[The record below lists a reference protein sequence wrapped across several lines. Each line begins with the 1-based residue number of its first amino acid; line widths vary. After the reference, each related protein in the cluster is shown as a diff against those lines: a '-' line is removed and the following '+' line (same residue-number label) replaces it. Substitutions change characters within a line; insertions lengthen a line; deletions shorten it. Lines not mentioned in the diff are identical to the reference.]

1 MLQVKIGGWR
11 CNAGTRRNHSR
22 VPPLRRAALTFLRVA
37 GTAGVAGYVLT
48 RVSPGDLLATMRR
61 VHPGTLIAAIVLYL
75 LGQGLSAVRWSIL
88 GRAVGLYRPRVD
100 YLRFYAIGMFFN
112 LFGPS
117 TLGGDA
123 VRVMYLG
130 RGQRR
135 ILAAGSV
142 LFDRMSGLAMLV
154 ALAAT
159 VYLVYHPRLPRPL
172 ALSVASAGL
181 VLFAGWI
188 ACPWLVRILP
198 RQQRIRRYVEEEL
211 APFWR
216 DGSLLVGTAVLS
228 VVFHVSQVCVQYLLG
243 LATGVPLP
251 FWYCLVFH
259 PLVVLATALP
269 VSLGGFGVREGGY
282 VLLLGRIGIAPSQAV
297 ALSLLWFAVT
307 AVAGLLGGL
316 VFVTNPRPAAAS
328 PA

>member
-1 MLQVKIGGWR
+1 M
-11 CNAGTRRNHSR
+11 
-22 VPPLRRAALTFLRVA
+22 AA
-37 GTAGVAGYVLT
+37 YVLT
-48 RVSPGDLLATMRR
+48 RVSPGDLLATIRR
-61 VHPGTLIAAIVLYL
+61 VHSGTLGAAVVLYL

-88 GRAVGLYRPRVD
+88 GRAVGLERPFVD

-123 VRVMYLG
+123 IRVLYLG

-135 ILAAGSV
+135 MLAAGSV
-142 LFDRMSGLAMLV
+142 LFDRVSGFVMLV
-154 ALAAT
+154 ALAAAAQ
-159 VYLVYHPRLPRPL
+159 LVYHPRLPRAL
-172 ALSVASAGL
+172 AATVAGAGL
-181 VLFAGWI
+181 LLLVAWI
-188 ACPWLVRILP
+188 ACPWLVRFLP
-198 RQQRIRRYVEEEL
+198 REQRLRRTVEEEL

-216 DGSLLVGTAVLS
+216 DGTLLASAATLSL
-228 VVFHVSQVCVQYLLG
+228 VFHVSQVGVQYLLG
-243 LATGVPLP
+243 IATGIALP

-307 AVAGLLGGL
+307 AIAGLLGGL
-316 VFVTNPRPAAAS
+316 VFVTYPRRAAA
-328 PA
+328 PRA

>member
-1 MLQVKIGGWR
+1 MPGF
-11 CNAGTRRNHSR
+11 
-22 VPPLRRAALTFLRVA
+22 RRATLTFLRVA
-37 GTAGVAGYVLT
+37 GTAGVAAYVLT
-48 RVSPGDLLATMRR
+48 RVSPSDLVATMRR
-61 VHPGTLIAAIVLYL
+61 VHPGILGAAVLLYL
-75 LGQGLSAVRWSIL
+75 LGQGLSAVRWFLL
-88 GRAVGLYRPRVD
+88 GRAVGLYRPFGD
-100 YLRFYAIGMFFN
+100 YARFYAIGMFFN

-135 ILAAGSV
+135 LLAAGSV

-154 ALAAT
+154 ALAAVT
-159 VYLVYHPRLPRPL
+159 QAVYHPRLPRAL
-172 ALSVASAGL
+172 ATSVTTVGL
-181 VLFAGWI
+181 LLFVGWV
-188 ACPWLVRILP
+188 AAPWLIRVLP
-198 RQQRIRRYVEEEL
+198 REQRLRRWVEKEL

-216 DGSLLVGTAVLS
+216 DGSLLAWTAALS
-228 VVFHVSQVCVQYLLG
+228 VVFHLSQVAVQYLLG
-243 LATGVPLP
+243 RSIGAALP

-282 VLLLGRIGIAPSQAV
+282 VLLLGRIGIAPSEAV
-297 ALSLLWFAVT
+297 VLSLMWFGVT

-316 VFVTNPRPAAAS
+316 VFVTNPRPAAA
-328 PA
+328 PPM

>member
-1 MLQVKIGGWR
+1 
-11 CNAGTRRNHSR
+11 
-22 VPPLRRAALTFLRVA
+22 
-37 GTAGVAGYVLT
+37 VL
-48 RVSPGDLLATMRR
+48 
-61 VHPGTLIAAIVLYL
+61 LYL
-75 LGQGLSAVRWSIL
+75 LGQGLSAVRWFLL
-88 GRAVGLYRPRVD
+88 GRAVGLYRPFGD
-100 YLRFYAIGMFFN
+100 YARFYAIGMFFN

-135 ILAAGSV
+135 LLAAGSV

-154 ALAAT
+154 ALAAVT
-159 VYLVYHPRLPRPL
+159 QAVYHPRLPRAL
-172 ALSVASAGL
+172 ATSVTTVGL
-181 VLFAGWI
+181 LLFVGWV
-188 ACPWLVRILP
+188 AAPWLIRVLP
-198 RQQRIRRYVEEEL
+198 REQRLRRWVEKEL

-216 DGSLLVGTAVLS
+216 DGSLLAWTAALS
-228 VVFHVSQVCVQYLLG
+228 VVFHLSQVTVQYLLG
-243 LATGVPLP
+243 RSIGAALP

-282 VLLLGRIGIAPSQAV
+282 VLLLGRIGIAPSEAV
-297 ALSLLWFAVT
+297 VLSLMWFGVT

-316 VFVTNPRPAAAS
+316 VFVTNPRPAAA
-328 PA
+328 PPM

>member
-1 MLQVKIGGWR
+1 MPGF
-11 CNAGTRRNHSR
+11 
-22 VPPLRRAALTFLRVA
+22 RRATLTFLRVA
-37 GTAGVAGYVLT
+37 GTAGVAAYVLT
-48 RVSPGDLLATMRR
+48 RVSPSDLVATMRR
-61 VHPGTLIAAIVLYL
+61 VHPGILGAAVLLYL
-75 LGQGLSAVRWSIL
+75 LGQGLSAVRWFLL
-88 GRAVGLYRPRVD
+88 GRAVGLYRPFGD
-100 YLRFYAIGMFFN
+100 YARFYAIGMFFN

-135 ILAAGSV
+135 LLAAGSV

-154 ALAAT
+154 ALAAVT
-159 VYLVYHPRLPRPL
+159 QAVYHPRLPRAL
-172 ALSVASAGL
+172 ATSVTTVGL
-181 VLFAGWI
+181 LLFVGWV
-188 ACPWLVRILP
+188 AAPWLIRVLP
-198 RQQRIRRYVEEEL
+198 REQRLRRWVEKEL

-216 DGSLLVGTAVLS
+216 DGSLLAWTAALS
-228 VVFHVSQVCVQYLLG
+228 VVFHLSQVTVQYLLG
-243 LATGVPLP
+243 RSIGAALP

-282 VLLLGRIGIAPSQAV
+282 VLLLGRIGIAPSEAV
-297 ALSLLWFAVT
+297 VLSLMWFGVT

-316 VFVTNPRPAAAS
+316 VFVTNPRPAAA
-328 PA
+328 PPM

>member
-1 MLQVKIGGWR
+1 MPG
-11 CNAGTRRNHSR
+11 S
-22 VPPLRRAALTFLRVA
+22 RRAALTFLRVA
-37 GTAGVAGYVLT
+37 GTAGVAAYVLT
-48 RVSPGDLLATMRR
+48 RVSPGDLVATMRR
-61 VHPGTLIAAIVLYL
+61 VHPGTLGAAVVLYV
-75 LGQGLSAVRWSIL
+75 LGQGLSAVRWFLL
-88 GRAVGLYRPRVD
+88 GRAVGLYRSVAD
-100 YLRFYAIGMFFN
+100 YVRFYAIGMFFN

-135 ILAAGSV
+135 LLAAGSV

-154 ALAAT
+154 ALAAAAQ
-159 VYLVYHPRLPRPL
+159 LVYHPRLPR
-172 ALSVASAGL
+172 ALSTSVATIGL
-181 VLFAGWI
+181 LLFAGWV
-188 ACPWLVRILP
+188 ACPWLIRILP
-198 RQQRIRRYVEEEL
+198 REQRLRRWVEREL

-216 DGSLLVGTAVLS
+216 DGSLLAWAAGLS
-228 VVFHVSQVCVQYLLG
+228 LVFHLSQVAVQYLLG
-243 LATGVPLP
+243 RSIGAALP

-282 VLLLGRIGIAPSQAV
+282 VLLLGRIGIAPSEAV
-297 ALSLLWFAVT
+297 VLSLMWFGVT

-316 VFVTNPRPAAAS
+316 VFVTNRRPAAAP

>member
-1 MLQVKIGGWR
+1 V
-11 CNAGTRRNHSR
+11 
-22 VPPLRRAALTFLRVA
+22 TFLRVA
-37 GTAGVAGYVLT
+37 GTAGVAAYVLT
-48 RVSPGDLLATMRR
+48 RVSPGDLVATMRR
-61 VHPGTLIAAIVLYL
+61 VHPGTLAAAVLLYL
-75 LGQGLSAVRWSIL
+75 LGQGLSAIRWSIL
-88 GRAVGLYRPRVD
+88 GRAVGLYRPLLD
-100 YLRFYAIGMFFN
+100 YVRFYAIGMFFN

-135 ILAAGSV
+135 MLAAGSV
-142 LFDRMSGLAMLV
+142 LFDRISGLAMLV
-154 ALAAT
+154 ALAAG
-159 VYLVYHPRLPRPL
+159 VQLVYHPRLPR
-172 ALSVASAGL
+172 ALYTTVASAGL
-181 VLFAGWI
+181 VLLVGWI
-188 ACPWLVRILP
+188 ACPWLVRVLP
-198 RQQRIRRYVEEEL
+198 REQRLRRYVEEEL

-216 DGSLLVGTAVLS
+216 DGSLLAWAAVLS
-228 VVFHVSQVCVQYLLG
+228 LVFHVSQVTVQYLLG
-243 LATGVPLP
+243 LATGVALP

-282 VLLLGRIGIAPSQAV
+282 VLLLGRIGVPASQAV
-297 ALSLLWFAVT
+297 VLSLLWFAVT

-316 VFVTNPRPAAAS
+316 VFVTDPRPAAAP

>member
-1 MLQVKIGGWR
+1 MPGF
-11 CNAGTRRNHSR
+11 
-22 VPPLRRAALTFLRVA
+22 RRATLTFLRVA
-37 GTAGVAGYVLT
+37 GTAGVAAYVLT
-48 RVSPGDLLATMRR
+48 RVSPSDLVATMRR
-61 VHPGTLIAAIVLYL
+61 VHPGILGAAVLLYL
-75 LGQGLSAVRWSIL
+75 LGQGLSAVRWFLL
-88 GRAVGLYRPRVD
+88 GRAVGLYRPFGD
-100 YLRFYAIGMFFN
+100 YARFYAIGMFFN

-135 ILAAGSV
+135 LLAAGSV

-154 ALAAT
+154 ALAAVT
-159 VYLVYHPRLPRPL
+159 QAVYHPRLPRAL
-172 ALSVASAGL
+172 ATSVTTVGL
-181 VLFAGWI
+181 LLFVGWV
-188 ACPWLVRILP
+188 AAPWLIRVLP
-198 RQQRIRRYVEEEL
+198 REQRLRRWVEKEL

-216 DGSLLVGTAVLS
+216 DGSLLAWTAALS
-228 VVFHVSQVCVQYLLG
+228 VVFHLSQVAVQYLLG
-243 LATGVPLP
+243 RSIGAALP

-282 VLLLGRIGIAPSQAV
+282 VLLLGRIGIAPSEAV
-297 ALSLLWFAVT
+297 VLSLMWFGVT

-316 VFVTNPRPAAAS
+316 VFVTNPRPAAAP

>member
-1 MLQVKIGGWR
+1 
-11 CNAGTRRNHSR
+11 
-22 VPPLRRAALTFLRVA
+22 
-37 GTAGVAGYVLT
+37 
-48 RVSPGDLLATMRR
+48 
-61 VHPGTLIAAIVLYL
+61 
-75 LGQGLSAVRWSIL
+75 
-88 GRAVGLYRPRVD
+88 
-100 YLRFYAIGMFFN
+100 MFFN

-135 ILAAGSV
+135 LLAAGSV

-154 ALAAT
+154 ALAAVT
-159 VYLVYHPRLPRPL
+159 QAVYHPRLPRAL
-172 ALSVASAGL
+172 ATSVTTVGL
-181 VLFAGWI
+181 LLFVGWV
-188 ACPWLVRILP
+188 AAPWLIRVLP
-198 RQQRIRRYVEEEL
+198 REQRLRRWVEKEL

-216 DGSLLVGTAVLS
+216 DGSLLAWTAALS
-228 VVFHVSQVCVQYLLG
+228 VVFHLSQVAVQYLLG
-243 LATGVPLP
+243 RSIGAALP

-282 VLLLGRIGIAPSQAV
+282 VLLLGRIGIAPSEAV
-297 ALSLLWFAVT
+297 VLSLMWFGVT

-316 VFVTNPRPAAAS
+316 VFVTNPRPAAA
-328 PA
+328 PPV

>member
-1 MLQVKIGGWR
+1 
-11 CNAGTRRNHSR
+11 
-22 VPPLRRAALTFLRVA
+22 VPGFRRATLTFLRVA
-37 GTAGVAGYVLT
+37 GTAGVAAYVLT
-48 RVSPGDLLATMRR
+48 RVSPSDLVATMRR
-61 VHPGTLIAAIVLYL
+61 VHPGILGAAVLLYL
-75 LGQGLSAVRWSIL
+75 LGQGLSAVRWFLL
-88 GRAVGLYRPRVD
+88 GRAVGLYRPFGD
-100 YLRFYAIGMFFN
+100 YARFYAIGMFFN

-135 ILAAGSV
+135 LLAAGSV

-154 ALAAT
+154 ALAAVT
-159 VYLVYHPRLPRPL
+159 QAVYHPRLPRAL
-172 ALSVASAGL
+172 ATSVTTVGL
-181 VLFAGWI
+181 LLFVGWV
-188 ACPWLVRILP
+188 AAPWLIRVLP
-198 RQQRIRRYVEEEL
+198 REQRLRRWVEKEL

-216 DGSLLVGTAVLS
+216 DGSLLAWTAALS
-228 VVFHVSQVCVQYLLG
+228 VVFHLSQVAVQYLLG
-243 LATGVPLP
+243 RSIGAALP

-282 VLLLGRIGIAPSQAV
+282 VLLLGRIGIAPSEAV
-297 ALSLLWFAVT
+297 VLSLMWFGVT

-316 VFVTNPRPAAAS
+316 VFVTNPRPAAA
-328 PA
+328 PPM

>member
-1 MLQVKIGGWR
+1 M
-11 CNAGTRRNHSR
+11 
-22 VPPLRRAALTFLRVA
+22 PPLRRAALTFLRVA
-37 GTAGVAGYVLT
+37 GTVGVAGYVLS
-48 RVSPGDLLATMRR
+48 RVSPGDLLATLRR
-61 VHPGTLIAAIVLYL
+61 VHPGTLGAAVVVYV

-88 GRAVGLYRPRVD
+88 GRAVGLYRPIVD

-130 RGQRR
+130 RGRR
-135 ILAAGSV
+135 RMLAAGSV

-154 ALAAT
+154 ALAAA
-159 VYLVYHPRLPRPL
+159 VQVVYHPRLPR
-172 ALSVASAGL
+172 ALSASVATAGL
-181 VLFAGWI
+181 LLFAGWV
-188 ACPWLVRILP
+188 AAPWLVRLLP
-198 RQQRIRRYVEEEL
+198 REQRLRRWVEEEL

-216 DGSLLVGTAVLS
+216 DGSLLAWAAALS
-228 VVFHVSQVCVQYLLG
+228 LVFHVSQVVVQYLIG
-243 LATGVPLP
+243 RATGVPLP

-282 VLLLGRIGIAPSQAV
+282 VLLLGRIGIAPADAV
-297 ALSLLWFAVT
+297 VLSLLWFAVT

-316 VFVTNPRPAAAS
+316 VFVTDPRRAAAP

>member
-1 MLQVKIGGWR
+1 
-11 CNAGTRRNHSR
+11 
-22 VPPLRRAALTFLRVA
+22 VPGFRRATLTFLRVA
-37 GTAGVAGYVLT
+37 GTAGVAAYVLT
-48 RVSPGDLLATMRR
+48 RVSPSDLVATMRR
-61 VHPGTLIAAIVLYL
+61 VHPGILGAAVLLYL
-75 LGQGLSAVRWSIL
+75 LGQGLSAVRWFLL
-88 GRAVGLYRPRVD
+88 GRAVGLYRPFGD
-100 YLRFYAIGMFFN
+100 YARFYAIGMFFN

-135 ILAAGSV
+135 LLAAGSV

-154 ALAAT
+154 ALAAVT
-159 VYLVYHPRLPRPL
+159 QAVYHPRLPRAL
-172 ALSVASAGL
+172 ATSVTTVGL
-181 VLFAGWI
+181 LLFVGWV
-188 ACPWLVRILP
+188 AAPWLIRVLP
-198 RQQRIRRYVEEEL
+198 REQRLRRWVEKEL

-216 DGSLLVGTAVLS
+216 DGSLLAWTAALS
-228 VVFHVSQVCVQYLLG
+228 VVFHLSQVAVQYLLG
-243 LATGVPLP
+243 RSIGAALP

-282 VLLLGRIGIAPSQAV
+282 VLLLGRIGIAPSEAV
-297 ALSLLWFAVT
+297 VLSLMWFGVT

-316 VFVTNPRPAAAS
+316 VFVTNPRPAAAP